1 MHKNLLFKQLFDQTS
16 GTYTY
21 LLADKSTAEAVLIDT
36 VYEQQILVHELAS
49 SRVS

>member
-21 LLADKSTAEAVLIDT
+21 LLADKSTLRPLIDT
-36 VYEQQILVHELAS
+36 VYEQLSETL
-49 SRVS
+49 R